1 MIKFLAKFLV
11 GLALLGGMSMASAG
25 QVFIVSCSPPVLAV
39 EDTQSCNLQNIW
51 GDGSGVHSAT
61 LTVTHISLDSIPGAN
76 YFLNNNFVS
85 GNTTEC
91 NSLFCPDASE
101 TPENFDVTALLQA
114 GGIGDQLFTVTTFD
128 FDGEFNDGAFFD
140 VTLTVTVP
148 EPGTIALFGLAL
160 AGLGFIRRRAV

>member
-25 QVFIVSCSPPVLAV
+25 QVFTVSCGPLDLGVQDS
-39 EDTQSCNLQNIW
+39 QSCNLQNIW

-61 LTVTHISLDSIPGAN
+61 LTVTHSTLDNIPGAD

-91 NSLFCPDASE
+91 NSFGCPDASE

-114 GGIGDQLFTVTTFD
+114 GGIGDQLFTVNTFD
-128 FDGEFNDGAFFD
+128 FDGVFDDGATFD

-160 AGLGFIRRRAV
+160 AGLGFMRRRAV